1 MIKITNIRWEI
12 AFPIVLWLAVL
23 LIVGNA
29 TSRAAGLER
38 GSDITHTSSDARQAL
53 QSGRL
58 APEAPY
64 IVYLPSLI
72 RWDTPPMVT
81 LTSARTGDANGNEQ
95 TLFLPGDTIRYSA
108 SGRNNYPIHV
118 TITLSWEQENP
129 CGINQ
134 VFSETLSLP
143 PGDWQHA
150 TTGVIPNCPGI
161 YTSTARVT
169 NTVQTASLAILDV
182 INPPSIIEINNQQG
196 FDRCHLPSV
205 PQMQTWWNS
214 SPYWVFNIYLGGSM
228 FYCDDEIP
236 DAFWVHQVAGQGWK
250 FILTW
255 VGPQAP
261 CSVFREKM
269 SLNTSTARQQ
279 GRSEASA
286 AAAAASQMGFLGNRV
301 IYYDLEAFG
310 VSASIECRAAAA
322 SFIRGWTERLHELGF
337 LAGGYG
343 SPATSHI
350 ADWATNN
357 PPPDDVWIA
366 HWLTPAQYRP
376 DATVWSSYLSNG
388 LWYDHQRI
396 RQYAGGHN
404 ESWGGVTLDIDSNVL
419 DGAITTIPL
428 APAPGGVNPALGG
441 EAEEAQAPGDLQA
454 DLPTPV
460 PTIRELGLLSK
471 DEGWILQGERLL
483 ITGDGGNTWQDV
495 TPTSIGKEHLLGAK
509 MLNLLQGWA
518 VRQPATGEAL
528 VILRT
533 QDGGASWQAT
543 SLQLE
548 PSAWDGTPVASA
560 SLDFINADIGWLAL
574 RLQSGS
580 SFSLGRLFAT
590 QDSGQTWEE
599 VSLPVGGAVHFTDA
613 LHGWVAGGPGGE
625 QLFQTEDG
633 GHTWQ
638 AAHQQ
643 GLEIGAQ
650 LPTFYGLPVALASSA
665 GGAEWIVVPDGRC
678 IGEKDTA
685 GVNSLQCYQRSS
697 LYTSTDGGASW
708 SEITPL
714 HR

>member
-1 MIKITNIRWEI
+1 
-12 AFPIVLWLAVL
+12 
-23 LIVGNA
+23 
-29 TSRAAGLER
+29 
-38 GSDITHTSSDARQAL
+38 
-53 QSGRL
+53 
-58 APEAPY
+58 
-64 IVYLPSLI
+64 
-72 RWDTPPMVT
+72 MVT

-129 CGINQ
+129 CGVNQ

-182 INPPSIIEINNQQG
+182 INPPSIVEINNQQG

-279 GRSEASA
+279 GRTEASA

-310 VSASIECRAAAA
+310 VSASTECRAAAA
-322 SFIRGWTERLHELGF
+322 SFIRGWTERLHELGY

-388 LWYDHQRI
+388 LW
-396 RQYAGGHN
+396 
-404 ESWGGVTLDIDSNVL
+404 
-419 DGAITTIPL
+419 
-428 APAPGGVNPALGG
+428 
-441 EAEEAQAPGDLQA
+441 
-454 DLPTPV
+454 
-460 PTIRELGLLSK
+460 
-471 DEGWILQGERLL
+471 
-483 ITGDGGNTWQDV
+483 
-495 TPTSIGKEHLLGAK
+495 
-509 MLNLLQGWA
+509 
-518 VRQPATGEAL
+518 
-528 VILRT
+528 
-533 QDGGASWQAT
+533 
-543 SLQLE
+543 
-548 PSAWDGTPVASA
+548 
-560 SLDFINADIGWLAL
+560 
-574 RLQSGS
+574 
-580 SFSLGRLFAT
+580 
-590 QDSGQTWEE
+590 
-599 VSLPVGGAVHFTDA
+599 
-613 LHGWVAGGPGGE
+613 
-625 QLFQTEDG
+625 
-633 GHTWQ
+633 
-638 AAHQQ
+638 
-643 GLEIGAQ
+643 
-650 LPTFYGLPVALASSA
+650 
-665 GGAEWIVVPDGRC
+665 
-678 IGEKDTA
+678 
-685 GVNSLQCYQRSS
+685 
-697 LYTSTDGGASW
+697 
-708 SEITPL
+708 
-714 HR
+714 